1 MRGIGG
7 RTGAVLAVA
16 LALLAGGCASDGS
29 AVQTGTPPAS
39 AIGPRPASQAV
50 VGIVD
55 PDNGATVPAEG
66 ARLKVSL
73 TGATLTDVTSQ
84 DIAPDE
90 GHLHVS
96 VDGELISMTA
106 GLSQTL
112 PDLDPGRHTLRVEF
126 VAADHL
132 PFDPRVVTQG
142 FFEVR

>member
-1 MRGIGG
+1 MRGIG
-7 RTGAVLAVA
+7 RTTATLAVA
-16 LALLAGGCASDGS
+16 LIMLAGCASDGS
-29 AVQTGTPPAS
+29 VVDPGSIAPSAS
-39 AIGPRPASQAV
+39 AIGPRPASPAV
-50 VGIVD
+50 VTILE
-55 PDNGATVPAEG
+55 PKNGATVSAD
-66 ARLKVSL
+66 ANLRVSL

-84 DIAPDE
+84 EIAPGE

-106 GLSQTL
+106 GLTQAM
-112 PDLDPGRHTLRVEF
+112 PGLDAGRHTLRVEF